1 MKLRIFAPLL
11 AAVAALPLLLT
22 ACGGGGSDGPGYVRL
37 VNASSSNASLDLYVN
52 DAKANSAIATNSV
65 GDYASIGS
73 GSYTFYLKSA
83 GSSTAV
89 LSTAQSVSD
98 GVRNTLVAYNTA
110 GSLRSRYLTDN
121 EAAPT
126 SGTAKFRVFN
136 TSYEAGSLDVYV
148 TAPTDSLTNLTPNAP
163 TVGGERFSTYG
174 EITAGTYRI
183 RVTAAGDETDVR
195 LDIPSVTLSDQ
206 QIQTLVLTSTPGGVL
221 VNGLMINQQ
230 GALQTLANGYAR
242 VRLVAG
248 ATSAGTVAA
257 TVNGVALS
265 AGTVSTGKP
274 PAIGSY
280 MQVPAGALTTA
291 VSINGTDVSP
301 SGLSAT
307 AGADLTL
314 LVLGTATAP
323 QVSLISD
330 DNSPALTSGYV
341 KLRLVNGVNGLNAA
355 LTLQANNGVLSKST
369 NIAYGNAAES
379 TLVVGSTTA
388 SPTPLEVDSATSSSA
403 LYSANVALLTP
414 GVYTLFMLGDAAA
427 PAAVL
432 RLDR

>member
-1 MKLRIFAPLL
+1 MKLRLFAPLL

-37 VNASSSNASLDLYVN
+37 VNASTSNASLDLYVN
-52 DAKANSAIATNSV
+52 DSKANSAVNINGA

-73 GSYTFYLKSA
+73 GSYTFYLKNA

-89 LSTAQSVSD
+89 ASSAQSVSD

-110 GSLRSRYLTDN
+110 GTLRTRYLTDN
-121 EAAPT
+121 QTAPT
-126 SGTAKFRVFN
+126 SGTAAFRVFN
-136 TSYEAGSLDVYV
+136 TSYEAGNVDIYV
-148 TAPTDSLTNLTPNAP
+148 TAPTDSLTNATPNVS
-163 TVGGERFSTYG
+163 TLGGERFSSYS

-183 RVTAAGDETDVR
+183 RVTGAGDETDVR

-230 GALQTLANGYAR
+230 GTLQTMANAYAR
-242 VRLVAG
+242 IRLVAG

-257 TVNGVALS
+257 TANGITLS

-280 MQVPAGALTTA
+280 LQVPAGALTAT

-301 SGLSAT
+301 SGLTAP

-314 LVLGTATAP
+314 LVLGTAAAP
-323 QVSLISD
+323 QVALIND
-330 DNSPALTSGYV
+330 DNGPALTTGYV

-355 LTLQANNGVLSKST
+355 LTLQANNGVLTKSS
-369 NIAYGNAAES
+369 NIAFGTAAES

-388 SPTPLEVDSATSSSA
+388 SPTPVEVDSATSSSA
-403 LYSANVALLTP
+403 LYNANVALLTP